1 MPDQSGLKRSNAERA
16 KDAREKAKQA
26 ISLLKAERIQVNFST
41 VAMKSGVSRN
51 YLYRNPEIRSLIEEQ
66 RKCDVD
72 NEINRRARYDK
83 TARSKDVIISA
94 KDKRIARLEEENRH
108 LKEELL
114 ILRGLVYGTNKST
127 AITCNRRE
135 ESNDTGG

>member
-51 YLYRNPEIRSLIEEQ
+51 YLYCNPEIRSLIEEQ

-135 ESNDTGG
+135 ESSDTGG